1 MLQRPRWEEVA
12 CADSTQILKAVIYA
26 VSVLDGGPG
35 YGNWLLLIMLW
46 IIRTSDGPCS
56 VNQEQTIQ
64 VAVSSHSISP
74 LFQNVFFVEQQ
85 AFALLFSPGFL
96 LFFIAVWNLYDSQ
109 PVTVLLVC
117 PGWPPDVSVCWAHG
131 LLFVWCHVLPCRL
144 SVPSHLVT

>member
-35 YGNWLLLIMLW
+35 YENWLLLIMLW
-46 IIRTSDGPCS
+46 IIRASDGPCS

-64 VAVSSHSISP
+64 VAVSSHSTSP

-96 LFFIAVWNLYDSQ
+96 LFFYL
-109 PVTVLLVC
+109 
-117 PGWPPDVSVCWAHG
+117 
-131 LLFVWCHVLPCRL
+131 RL
-144 SVPSHLVT
+144 ESLWLTTLARKYCDIGKAFDAIQW